1 MRENQAGFRKGRSC
15 LDQIFSLQQ
24 IIEKCLDQQ
33 LPCLINFIDFKAV
46 FDSVHRPSLW
56 EILRLYG
63 IPTKY
68 ISIIKNSYKNT
79 SCAVKAEGNISSWF
93 NIVTGVRQGDIWSP
107 LLFSLVIDF
116 VMKIAVV
123 SCRLLQLELVGP
135 RGQWQSLQ
143 QLDAGLLL
151 GGVT

>member
-1 MRENQAGFRKGRSC
+1 LSADPES
-15 LDQIFSLQQ
+15 
-24 IIEKCLDQQ
+24 
-33 LPCLINFIDFKAV
+33 PCETIALTNYWA
-46 FDSVHRPSLW
+46 SHN
-56 EILRLYG
+56 Y
-63 IPTKY
+63 
-68 ISIIKNSYKNT
+68 
-79 SCAVKAEGNISSWF
+79 
-93 NIVTGVRQGDIWSP
+93 
-107 LLFSLVIDF
+107 F